1 MRCLFSTGGYYDLMY
16 TDKIVKSVSKNPN
29 KKKITTTYSVKWVRK
44 TAQKKEQ
51 I

>member
-29 KKKITTTYSVKWVRK
+29 KKKITTTYSGINSNGDDYS
-44 TAQKKEQ
+44 A
-51 I
+51 

>member
-29 KKKITTTYSVKWVRK
+29 KKKITTTYSVK
-44 TAQKKEQ
+44 
-51 I
+51 